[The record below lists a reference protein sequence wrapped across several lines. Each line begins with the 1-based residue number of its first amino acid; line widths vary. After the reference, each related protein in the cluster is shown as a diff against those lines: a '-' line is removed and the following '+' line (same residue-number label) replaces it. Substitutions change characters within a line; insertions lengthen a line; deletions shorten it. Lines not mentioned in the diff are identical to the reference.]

1 MTNEPMHTSAGAVFS
16 SWGFPAAISLLAFAA
31 NSILCRLAL
40 AGGNID
46 PESFTAIR
54 LVSGALFLVC
64 LIRLRQPVTALGGSW
79 RGGLSLFFYAYLFSL
94 AYLELEAGAGALILF
109 GAVQITMFVFGWL
122 KGEFLRLQVV
132 LGMLVGFTGLVVLLL
147 PSDNAPPLI
156 SALVM
161 MASGIAWGAYSVIG
175 KGSENPLADT
185 TGNFVR
191 SLPMMLA
198 AWILLGGETH
208 ITSAGSMYALGS
220 GVLASGAGYSIWY
233 AVVKR
238 ISAQQAATLQLS
250 VPVLASF
257 AGVVLLSE
265 PMTWR
270 MFLSSAVVLGG
281 IAIAVIPLRQRV
293 ADSPDLGR

>member
-1 MTNEPMHTSAGAVFS
+1 MTNEPMHTRAGAVFS

-40 AGGNID
+40 EGGNID

-79 RGGLSLFFYAYLFSL
+79 GGGLSLFFYAYLFSL

-175 KGSENPLADT
+175 KGSENPLADA

-208 ITSAGSMYALGS
+208 ITSAGSIYALAS
-220 GVLASGAGYSIWY
+220 GILASGAGYSIWY